1 MGCFYFLKCAL
12 RNILTQVTVSLGGD
26 KMDFKIEELEECYVV
41 YMRYTGNHGNE
52 ETFETMRRES
62 LLELCRKIWG
72 VRSGFR

>member
-1 MGCFYFLKCAL
+1 
-12 RNILTQVTVSLGGD
+12 
-26 KMDFKIEELEECYVV
+26 MDFKIEELEECYVV